1 MKILIADDE
10 SYMRMSLKT
19 SLNWEAYGF
28 QVIGDAA
35 HGEDAL
41 VKIAELK
48 PDIVLMDIK
57 MPIMD
62 GLQALEK
69 LQGWNDPPKVIM
81 LSSYKEF
88 EYVREGM
95 RLGAVDYIHKPSLNE
110 AGIFDAL
117 RRARETIMRERKQTD
132 EIENLRQNAE
142 RVKPNMKAVF
152 FKEWSEGAIRHTWE
166 IEDKMKEYDV
176 RLQAPNLVCFAFHID
191 QFSKVRKRYKQ
202 DMEYLLYFSI
212 QNILSEVLRKFDE
225 VEFFQHRQNGFAI
238 LKSYS
243 SLRSAQ
249 SIYNEQ
255 WNLIKTVQNALHKF
269 MNINVSFGISAL
281 HLSLLDVPLA
291 LKEAEK
297 VLESN
302 FYDKESGVI
311 FYQLEGTGSVPGKKE
326 DLNKH
331 AFEKKVQQIKL
342 EIENEQWERI
352 LGSMGQLFEELRQ
365 NRQLSKQEM
374 LRIATYLHY
383 AFSRA
388 CETETGLPI
397 DEFPA
402 VEEFFEA
409 ETQQQIYELLVQE
422 AEYVQYKKNTNA
434 ASQKMNHKI
443 RLVIDYIHEYYDR
456 DLNLEELSHYVGL
469 NHSYLSR
476 LFKEQTGMVL
486 IQYINQYRVNK
497 SLDLLINS
505 TMKTYEIAERVG
517 FKSTD
522 NFYIAFKRLIGF
534 PPNEVRKNPELIRES
549 ETM

>member
-19 SLNWEAYGF
+19 SLDWEAYGF
-28 QVIGDAA
+28 QVIGEAN

-41 VKIAELK
+41 LKIAELR

-69 LQGWNDPPKVIM
+69 LQGWSDPPKVIM

-95 RLGAVDYIHKPSLNE
+95 RLGALDYIHKPSLDE
-110 AGIFDAL
+110 AGMFDTL
-117 RRARETIMRERKQTD
+117 RRARETIMRERKHTD
-132 EIENLRQNAE
+132 EIVNLRQNAE

-166 IEDKMKEYDV
+166 IEEKMKEYDV
-176 RLQAPNLVCFAFHID
+176 RLQEPNLVCFSLHID

-225 VEFFQHRQNGFAI
+225 VEFFQHGQNGFAI
-238 LKSYS
+238 LKTYS
-243 SLRSAQ
+243 NLRSTQ
-249 SIYNEQ
+249 SIYSEQ

-281 HLSLLDVPLA
+281 HNSLLDVPIA

-302 FYDKESGVI
+302 FFDKESGVS
-311 FYQLEGTGSVPGKKE
+311 FFQSEGSGISKKE
-326 DLNKH
+326 NVNKY
-331 AFEKKVQQIKL
+331 AFDKKVQQIKQ
-342 EIENEQWERI
+342 EIENEQWDRV
-352 LGSMGQLFEELRQ
+352 LVSMEKLFEELRQ
-365 NRQLSKQEM
+365 NRQISKQEM

-397 DEFPA
+397 AGFPA
-402 VEEFFEA
+402 IEEFFEA

-422 AEYVQYKKNTNA
+422 AELVQYKKNLNA
-434 ASQKMNHKI
+434 ASQIMNHKI

-497 SLDLLINS
+497 SLDLLLNS
-505 TMKTYEIAERVG
+505 TMKTYEIAEKVG

-534 PPNEVRKNPELIRES
+534 PPNEIRKKPELIRES